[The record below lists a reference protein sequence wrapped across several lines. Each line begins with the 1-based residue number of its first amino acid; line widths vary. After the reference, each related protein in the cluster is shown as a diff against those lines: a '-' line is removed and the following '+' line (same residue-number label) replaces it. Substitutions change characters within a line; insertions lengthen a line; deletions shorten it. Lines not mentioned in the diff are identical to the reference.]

1 MNAKTTETI
10 KVVWFD
16 NISGL
21 GEGITGR
28 GEEVFLKWQN
38 IDHEDKFLAL
48 QKDELIDCQVLK
60 VGNKLV
66 AENIR
71 RKAPTTTSTRPSSGV
86 RVNDL

>member
-1 MNAKTTETI
+1 MNAKTSLETI
-10 KVVWFD
+10 KVAWFD

-21 GEGITGR
+21 GEGVTSK

-48 QKDELIDCQVLK
+48 KKDELIDRQILK

-66 AENIR
+66 AEKIR
-71 RKAPTTTSTRPSSGV
+71 RKANSTVRPSDSV
-86 RVNDL
+86 RVNDV

>member
-1 MNAKTTETI
+1 MSAKPSLETI
-10 KVVWFD
+10 KVAWFD

-21 GEGITGR
+21 GEGITSK

-48 QKDELIDCQVLK
+48 QKDELIDCQILK

-66 AENIR
+66 AEKIR
-71 RKAPTTTSTRPSSGV
+71 RKATPVVHASDGV
-86 RVNDL
+86 RVDDL

>member
-1 MNAKTTETI
+1 MNAKTSLETI
-10 KVVWFD
+10 KVAWFD

-21 GEGITGR
+21 GEGVTSK

-48 QKDELIDCQVLK
+48 QKDELTDCYILK

-66 AENIR
+66 AEKIR
-71 RKAPTTTSTRPSSGV
+71 RKVAPTARPSDGV
-86 RVNDL
+86 RVNDV